1 MSLAQS
7 LTALVLEDHDFQRH
21 SLIRMLNSIC
31 MKEIY
36 QASHGVEALEI
47 LNSVGKIDLI
57 FCDLDMPKMDGIEFI
72 RHLSR
77 HDSSPSLII
86 SSATDHAIIKSVE
99 KMATEYGVSF
109 LGLLDKPANVK
120 QITELIKKHLSIT
133 TVHKA
138 DALNFTIEE
147 ILEGIEKKQFEPFFQ
162 PKIDFK
168 SGLISGAE
176 ALARWIHP
184 DHGVIAPYA
193 FIEKLEYA
201 GKIDLLTFQIL
212 EKSASACRTWLDR
225 GLNVTV
231 SVNLSLAGL
240 EDPAIVEVITKIA
253 HKAAI
258 EPNQISLEITETAA
272 MTDSGPAL
280 EILARLRMRGF
291 GLSVDDYGTGFSSLK
306 QLTRVPFSELK
317 IDQSFVTGCTSDF
330 DLFSI
335 VNSSVEMARALGL
348 KSVAEG
354 IENQEEW
361 DALMDIE
368 CNIGQGYFISR
379 PINLENFLK
388 KYTQ

>member
-72 RHLSR
+72 RHLST

-138 DALNFTIEE
+138 DVINFTIEE

-162 PKIDFK
+162 PKVDFK
-168 SGLISGAE
+168 SGMISGAE

-201 GKIDLLTFQIL
+201 GKIDLLTFQML

-225 GLNVTV
+225 GLNITV

-335 VNSSVEMARALGL
+335 VKSSVEMARALGL

-388 KYTQ
+388 KYAQ

>member
-1 MSLAQS
+1 
-7 LTALVLEDHDFQRH
+7 
-21 SLIRMLNSIC
+21 MLNSIC

-47 LNSVGKIDLI
+47 LNSVEKIDLI

-72 RHLSR
+72 RHLST

-99 KMATEYGVSF
+99 KMAVEYDVSF
-109 LGLLDKPANVK
+109 LGLLDKPASIE
-120 QITELIKKHLSIT
+120 QIIELIKKHLSIT
-133 TVHKA
+133 TVRKA
-138 DALNFTIEE
+138 DTRNFSIEE

-184 DHGVIAPYA
+184 DYGVIAPYA
-193 FIEKLEYA
+193 FIEKLEQA
-201 GKIDLLTFQIL
+201 KKIDLLTFQML

-225 GLNVTV
+225 GLNITV

-240 EDPAIVEVITKIA
+240 EDAAIVDVITKIA
-253 HKAAI
+253 LKAAV
-258 EPNQISLEITETAA
+258 EPNHISLEITETAA

-335 VNSSVEMARALGL
+335 VKSSVEMAKALGL

-361 DALMDIE
+361 DALMDIG

-388 KYTQ
+388 GYAQ